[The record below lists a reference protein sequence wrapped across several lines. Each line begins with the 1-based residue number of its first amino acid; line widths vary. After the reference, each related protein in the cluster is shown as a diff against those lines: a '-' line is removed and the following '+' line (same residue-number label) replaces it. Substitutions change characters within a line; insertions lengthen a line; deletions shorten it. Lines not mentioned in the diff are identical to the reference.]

1 MRELRPFPQVPPAQ
15 KSQLDHLIVAVASE
29 TREGGEAARAA
40 GVAIADAVAS
50 LLVAFPGSEVRVR
63 GSLRGS
69 FGGESVALDGE
80 VGSCV
85 MREQGV
91 SVKRC
96 HFCGDGLEDV
106 KYHSPKVSGRMSF
119 EG

>member
-1 MRELRPFPQVPPAQ
+1 M
-15 KSQLDHLIVAVASE
+15 AVASE

-50 LLVAFPGSEVRVR
+50 LLVAFTGSEVHVR

-85 MREQGV
+85 MREQCV

-96 HFCGDGLEDV
+96 HFGGDGLEDV
-106 KYHSPKVSGRMSF
+106 SITHRKCQAECLSKDDTAAPGRQRRCR
-119 EG
+119 